1 MPNCTACGAEVAP
14 EANFC
19 EHCGE
24 KINEEEST
32 TQGEKDPS
40 TGPLFEVPI
49 RQYFR
54 TGWDTFLQYP
64 MGFAGF
70 SLIIILLFTMF
81 LILQKK
87 VPIIGFLFEAAISPL
102 QVGIYIVSAKLLQ
115 RQTCLFSDFFS
126 GFHYFKPL
134 IIFGLIYGILGVIG
148 DSLRSHAIP
157 SLLVHLA
164 SLAYGVVFLF
174 TPMLIADRRLSLW
187 EAMEL
192 SLKTVRRRPFKILG
206 FVFLGGL
213 LVVAGAIALGIGVLV
228 TLPLFSAAI
237 TAAYADIFGLQSK
250 EY

>member
-1 MPNCTACGAEVAP
+1 MPSCTACGAEVGP

-19 EHCGE
+19 EHCGKE
-24 KINEEEST
+24 IKPGEP
-32 TQGEKDPS
+32 QGNGVKDPS
-40 TGPLFEVPI
+40 TGPLFEVNI
-49 RQYFR
+49 GQYFR

-64 MGFAGF
+64 LGFAGF
-70 SLIIILLFTMF
+70 SLIIIILFGIF

-87 VPIIGFLFEAAISPL
+87 VPIIGFLFQASISPL

-115 RQTCLFSDFFS
+115 RQSCPFSDFFS

-134 IIFGLIYGILGVIG
+134 IIFGLIYGVLGAMG
-148 DSLRSHAIP
+148 DLLQHYLLLSIMFHLISL
-157 SLLVHLA
+157 V
-164 SLAYGVVFLF
+164 YGLVFLF
-174 TPMLIADRRLSLW
+174 TPLLVVDRRLSLW

-192 SLKTVRRRPFKILG
+192 SLKTVGRRVWKLLG

-213 LVVAGAIALGIGVLV
+213 LVVAGFIALGVGVLV

-250 EY
+250 DY